1 MKSTP
6 YDQTDI
12 SATYSTAQLKTDST
26 YTTREINFTPT
37 TTRGVLYAMQRHE
50 KVLMDYVGFRF
61 AYVDSPLSTTI
72 IYNQKNKCV
81 LMYEL

>member
-1 MKSTP
+1 MVGVTLAWRVMNSTP

-12 SATYSTAQLKTDST
+12 SPTSPTAQLKNDST

-61 AYVDSPLSTTI
+61 AQTNLP
-72 IYNQKNKCV
+72 
-81 LMYEL
+81 EE